1 MNHFTQRMQQFINE
15 VDEEVF
21 AKYKI
26 DRKIFEEMIKK
37 YGDISEINQI
47 RSRLNFNYEKLM
59 RVEKP
64 GFNFMY
70 PKEITK
76 NLYI

>member
-1 MNHFTQRMQQFINE
+1 MNHFKQRMQQFINNS
-15 VDEEVF
+15 DEEVF

-26 DRKIFEEMIKK
+26 DRKIFEEMNKK
-37 YGDISEINQI
+37 QGGISEINQI
-47 RSRLNFNYEKLM
+47 RSRLKCNYEKLM

-64 GFNFMY
+64 GFNFTY